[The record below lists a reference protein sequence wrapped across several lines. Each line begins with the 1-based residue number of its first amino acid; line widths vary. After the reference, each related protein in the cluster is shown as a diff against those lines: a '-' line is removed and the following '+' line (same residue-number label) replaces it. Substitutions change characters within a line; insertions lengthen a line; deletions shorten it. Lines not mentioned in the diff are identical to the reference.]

1 MKTKNKFEFWC
12 PVEISKAKNDKGEEV
27 MRIGGIASTKD
38 EDADGEFLDPSGF
51 DISEFNKSG
60 VVNWHHQAKNSPA
73 TIIGEPSKSEIRKD
87 GFYVE
92 TDLYPSSEL
101 AQEVY
106 ELAQTL
112 SKDSKTRRL
121 GYSIEGVV
129 LERDPINPKR
139 VTKAK
144 ITGLAITHMPK
155 NAQTF
160 ADIIKGFAGE
170 EDEEVEEKSLDT
182 EGGAALTKESIAGL
196 EKGKKALI
204 GEVREWSGKKYKKTT
219 SGWQKLPSEK
229 KTEKKMF
236 VDEGT
241 GEEFEVDVSTE
252 EKVRTTSPS
261 REKKIKEEE
270 KVLTN
275 LNNKETYVIKSMDEE
290 SMKNKISETF
300 SGITVEKARE
310 VLFFINK
317 IKDEMSKNNKIT
329 DEKLEKAFEILGIES
344 NGKNPFL
351 EKATTIGTADETKG
365 GKTTIIEKDEEEDE
379 DSKVDP
385 KTEAFIKKMF
395 DGGTGEEEED
405 EEEEDEEGIEKS
417 YSPDI
422 IKAIESV
429 KEDNFKS
436 SKAVA
441 VLVKAQ
447 MDAFGNLLE
456 KFGTLEED
464 LKETKSQLK
473 KATETIDRIGGQSQG
488 RKSLTKGY
496 IERKFDGQ
504 QDILSKGFSVVSG
517 RKQISEILDNATFA
531 KGGYDEEF
539 SKALT
544 SFEAGGEI
552 SENVKSRLKNEFKVV
567 IQ

>member
-1 MKTKNKFEFWC
+1 MKTKSKFEFWC

-106 ELAQTL
+106 ELAETL

-129 LERDPINPKR
+129 IERDPMNPKR

-160 ADIIKGFAGE
+160 ADIIKGFTGE
-170 EDEEVEEKSLDT
+170 EVVEETEEKSLDT
-182 EGGAALTKESIAGL
+182 ESGAALTKESVDG
-196 EKGKKALI
+196 
-204 GEVREWSGKKYKKTT
+204 YKIIDIDK
-219 SGWQKLPSEK
+219 
-229 KTEKKMF
+229 
-236 VDEGT
+236 
-241 GEEFEVDVSTE
+241 
-252 EKVRTTSPS
+252 
-261 REKKIKEEE
+261 
-270 KVLTN
+270 
-275 LNNKETYVIKSMDEE
+275 E

-300 SGITVEKARE
+300 SGITVEKANE

-317 IKDEMSKNNKIT
+317 IKDEMSINKKIT

-344 NGKNPFL
+344 NEKNPFL
-351 EKATTIGTADETKG
+351 EKATTIGADDETKG
-365 GKTTIIEKDEEEDE
+365 GKTTVIEKDKGEEE

-385 KTEAFIKKMF
+385 KAEAFIKKMF
-395 DGGTGEEEED
+395 DGGTGEEEEED
-405 EEEEDEEGIEKS
+405 EEVEEEVEEEEVEKS
-417 YSPDI
+417 HSPDI

-429 KEDNFKS
+429 KKDNFRS

-473 KATETIDRIGGQSQG
+473 KAVETIDRIGGQSQG

-496 IERKFDGQ
+496 VERKFDGQ
-504 QDILSKGFSVVSG
+504 QDTLSKGFSVVSG